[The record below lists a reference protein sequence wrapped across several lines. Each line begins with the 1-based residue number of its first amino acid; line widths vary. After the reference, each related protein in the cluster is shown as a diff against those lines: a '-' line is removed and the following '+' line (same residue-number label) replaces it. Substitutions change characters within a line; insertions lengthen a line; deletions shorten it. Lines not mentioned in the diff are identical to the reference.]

1 MSIVPLVFRDWWEDM
16 DRPVSRI
23 WDQYFGRGLNRDD
36 LISEFSNLGI
46 NRPFPTPFRSL
57 LGNNSTYYRPW
68 RTVTRQNSGGSS
80 TIKMEKDNFQVIL
93 DVQQFSPDEITVKTV
108 EKNVVVEA
116 KHEERQDEH
125 GFISRHFVRRY
136 VLPTDYDAINV
147 TSTLSSDGVLT
158 ITAPR
163 KVIFFLFICCHFPS
177 RSSSLLSSGE
187 SEIIVSLGFAHLCFL
202 RYCRF
207 TKTAN
212 GQRDTFRPSLFL
224 SFFVSFFFLSFFL
237 FFPTFNSNLPM
248 PWASLFS
255 LLGYCVL
262 LQMVA
267 HTI

>member
-46 NRPFPTPFRSL
+46 NRPFLTPFRSL

-163 KVIFFLFICCHFPS
+163 KKPEPTGTE
-177 RSSSLLSSGE
+177 R
-187 SEIIVSLGFAHLCFL
+187 IINIVKTGVPAEKSQE
-202 RYCRF
+202 
-207 TKTAN
+207 TKIETKVEN
-212 GQRDTFRPSLFL
+212 ETKE
-224 SFFVSFFFLSFFL
+224 
-237 FFPTFNSNLPM
+237 
-248 PWASLFS
+248 
-255 LLGYCVL
+255 
-262 LQMVA
+262 
-267 HTI
+267 HEK

>member
-163 KVIFFLFICCHFPS
+163 KKPEPPGTERIINIVKTGVPAEK
-177 RSSSLLSSGE
+177 SLE
-187 SEIIVSLGFAHLCFL
+187 
-202 RYCRF
+202 
-207 TKTAN
+207 TKIETKVEN
-212 GQRDTFRPSLFL
+212 ETNKETKEQ
-224 SFFVSFFFLSFFL
+224 
-237 FFPTFNSNLPM
+237 
-248 PWASLFS
+248 
-255 LLGYCVL
+255 
-262 LQMVA
+262 
-267 HTI
+267 